1 MEIKDFELP
10 QDGNFSEDEVKG
22 LKALGS
28 YIKSQLEAVAAGI
41 ASVEEITTSV
51 KAEFEKAGISGAKLD
66 KLEAALKAQGT
77 TLSLMKEART
87 GQGGESLAAQ
97 VKAFVENKDHIEAI
111 RKGQSAGAELKI
123 KADAAT
129 MTTANAKPAIDL
141 FNVEVDRTI
150 HEAPREADAVYSRLV
165 KGETSSP
172 TIAWVNRKDKDGG
185 AAFIAEGALKPLK
198 DWVYEAETSTVKKV
212 AVSTKVST
220 EMLTDAPFMRG
231 EIDRLLRQ
239 DLMSEVNEKVLTGTG
254 TGAEIKGVTVGA
266 AGYTSTDLD
275 DTVELPNY
283 ADAVRAAVLQ
293 LRMLNY
299 RPDTLFINPVDNA
312 VIDLTKDTTGHYIAS
327 ELRALIS
334 GIAIVETANIEKG
347 KFLLMDTSRWML
359 RPYESLRLE
368 YGLENDDFRKNLVTV
383 IAEMRLHSYQNSID
397 KGSLV
402 YAEFAP
408 ILAAL
413 DKNGAPANEQGNE

>member
-10 QDGNFSEDEVKG
+10 QDGNFTEDEVKG

-28 YIKSQLEAVAAGI
+28 YIKAQLETVAAGI
-41 ASVEEITTSV
+41 ASVEDVTASV

-77 TLSLMKEART
+77 TLSLMKETRT
-87 GQGGESLAAQ
+87 GQGGDTLAAQ
-97 VKAFVENKDHIEAI
+97 VKAFVENKDNIEAI
-111 RKGQSAGAELKI
+111 RKGQAAGVELKL
-123 KADAAT
+123 KDAAL
-129 MTTANAKPAIDL
+129 MTTTNAKPAINL
-141 FNVEVDRTI
+141 FNVEIDRTI
-150 HEAPREADAVYSRLV
+150 HEAPREADAIYSRLV
-165 KGETSSP
+165 KGATASQ
-172 TIAWVNRKDKDGG
+172 TISWVNRKDKDGG
-185 AAFIAEGALKPLK
+185 AAFIEEGALKPLK
-198 DWVYEAETSTVKKV
+198 DWQYETESSTAKKV
-212 AVSTKVST
+212 AVSCKVST

-231 EIDRLLRQ
+231 EIERLLRQ

-254 TGAEIKGVTVGA
+254 SGAEIKGVTQDA
-266 AGYTSTDLD
+266 AGYTSSDLD
-275 DTVELPNY
+275 DKIENPNY

-312 VIDLTKDTTGHYIAS
+312 VIDLTKDTTGHYLAT
-327 ELRALIS
+327 EMRALVS
-334 GIAIVETANIEKG
+334 GITIVETANIAKG

-359 RPYESLRLE
+359 RPYENLRLE

-402 YAEFAP
+402 YADFATV
-408 ILAAL
+408 LAAL
-413 DKNGAPANEQGNE
+413 EKTASEAA

>member
-10 QDGNFSEDEVKG
+10 QDGNFTEDEVKG

-28 YIKSQLEAVAAGI
+28 YIKAQLETVAAGI
-41 ASVEEITTSV
+41 ASVEDVTASV

-77 TLSLMKEART
+77 TLSLMKETRT
-87 GQGGESLAAQ
+87 AEGQESLAAQ
-97 VKAFVENKDHIEAI
+97 VKAFVEDKANIEAI
-111 RKGQSAGAELKI
+111 RKGQAAGAELKI
-123 KADAAT
+123 KGVAEL
-129 MTTANAKPAIDL
+129 MTTTNAKPAINL
-141 FNVEVDRTI
+141 FNVEIDRTI
-150 HEAPREADAVYSRLV
+150 HEAPREADAIYSRLV
-165 KGETSSP
+165 KGATASP
-172 TIAWVNRKDKDGG
+172 TISWVNRKDKDGG
-185 AAFIAEGALKPLK
+185 AAFIEEGALKPLK
-198 DWVYEAETSTVKKV
+198 DWQYETESSTAKKV
-212 AVSTKVST
+212 AVSCKVST

-231 EIDRLLRQ
+231 EIERLLRQ
-239 DLMSEVNEKVLTGTG
+239 DLMSVVNEKVLTGTG
-254 TGAEIKGVTVGA
+254 TGAEIKGVTQDA
-266 AGYTSTDLD
+266 ADYTSSDLD
-275 DTVELPNY
+275 DKIENPNY

-312 VIDLTKDTTGHYIAS
+312 VIDLTKDTTGHYLAT
-327 ELRALIS
+327 EMRALVS
-334 GIAIVETANIEKG
+334 GITIVETANITKG

-359 RPYESLRLE
+359 RPYENLRLE

-402 YAEFAP
+402 YADFATV
-408 ILAAL
+408 LAAL
-413 DKNGAPANEQGNE
+413 EKNASEAV

>member
-1 MEIKDFELP
+1 MEIKEFELP
-10 QDGNFSEDEVKG
+10 QDGNFTEDEVKG

-28 YIKSQLEAVAAGI
+28 YIKAQLETVASGI
-41 ASVEEITTSV
+41 ASVEDVTASV
-51 KAEFEKAGISGAKLD
+51 KAEFEKAGLSGAKLD

-87 GQGGESLAAQ
+87 GQGQESLAAQ
-97 VKAFVENKDHIEAI
+97 VKAFVEDKANIEAI
-111 RKGQSAGAELKI
+111 KKGQSAGAELKI
-123 KADAAT
+123 KADAAL

-141 FNVEVDRTI
+141 WNIEIDRTI
-150 HEAPREADAVYSRLV
+150 HEAPREADAIYARLV
-165 KGETSSP
+165 KGSTSSP

-185 AAFIAEGALKPLK
+185 AAFIAEGQLKPLK
-198 DWVYEAETSTVKKV
+198 DWKYESETSTAKKV

-254 TGAEIKGVTVGA
+254 TGAEIKGVTTDA
-266 AGYTSTDLD
+266 AGYTSTDLNGKI
-275 DTVELPNY
+275 ELPNY

-299 RPDTLFINPVDNA
+299 RPDTLFINPVDKA
-312 VIDLTKDTTGHYIAS
+312 MIDLTKDTTGHYLAK
-327 ELRALIS
+327 EMQALIS
-334 GIAIVETANIEKG
+334 GIAIVETANIDKG
-347 KFLLMDTSRWML
+347 KFLMMDTSRWML
-359 RPYESLRLE
+359 RPYENLRLE

-397 KGSLV
+397 AGSLV
-402 YAEFAP
+402 YDQFATV
-408 ILAAL
+408 LAAL
-413 DKNGAPANEQGNE
+413 EKPASPAE

>member
-10 QDGNFSEDEVKG
+10 QDGNFTEDEVKG

-28 YIKSQLEAVAAGI
+28 YIKAQLETVAAGI
-41 ASVEEITTSV
+41 ASVEDVTASV

-77 TLSLMKEART
+77 TLSLMKETRT
-87 GQGGESLAAQ
+87 AEGQESLAAQ
-97 VKAFVENKDHIEAI
+97 VKAFVEDKANIEAI
-111 RKGQSAGAELKI
+111 RKGQAAGVEMQI
-123 KADAAT
+123 KGDAAL
-129 MTTANAKPAIDL
+129 MTTTNAKPAINL
-141 FNVEVDRTI
+141 FNVEIDRTI
-150 HEAPREADAVYSRLV
+150 HEAPREADAIYSRLV
-165 KGETSSP
+165 KGATASQ
-172 TIAWVNRKDKDGG
+172 TISWVNRKDKDGG
-185 AAFIAEGALKPLK
+185 AAFIEEGALKPLK
-198 DWVYEAETSTVKKV
+198 DWQYETETSTVKKV
-212 AVSTKVST
+212 AVSCKVST

-231 EIDRLLRQ
+231 EIERLLRQ
-239 DLMSEVNEKVLTGTG
+239 DLMSVVNEKVLTGTG
-254 TGAEIKGVTVGA
+254 TGAEIKGVTQDA
-266 AGYTSTDLD
+266 AGYTSSDLD
-275 DTVELPNY
+275 DKIENPNY

-312 VIDLTKDTTGHYIAS
+312 VIDLTKDTTGHYLAT
-327 ELRALIS
+327 EMRALVS
-334 GIAIVETANIEKG
+334 GITIVETANIAKG

-359 RPYESLRLE
+359 RPYENLRLE

-402 YAEFAP
+402 YADFATV
-408 ILAAL
+408 LAAL
-413 DKNGAPANEQGNE
+413 EKPASEAV

>member
-28 YIKSQLEAVAAGI
+28 YIKAQLEAVAAGI
-41 ASVEEITTSV
+41 ASVEDVTASV
-51 KAEFEKAGISGAKLD
+51 KADFEKAGISGAKLD

-87 GQGGESLAAQ
+87 GQGGDTLAAQ
-97 VKAFVENKDHIEAI
+97 VKAFIENKDNIAAI
-111 RKGQSAGAELKI
+111 KKGQSVGVELNI
-123 KADAAT
+123 KGEAAT
-129 MTTANAKPAIDL
+129 MTTANAKPAIDRL
-141 FNVEVDRTI
+141 NVEVDRTI
-150 HEAPREADAVYSRLV
+150 HEAPREADAIYSRLV
-165 KGETSSP
+165 KGATSSP

-185 AAFIAEGALKPLK
+185 AAFISEGELKPLK
-198 DWVYEAETSTVKKV
+198 DWTYETELSTAKKIAVSCKV
-212 AVSTKVST
+212 AT
-220 EMLTDAPFMRG
+220 EMLADAPFMAG

-239 DLMSEVNEKVLTGTG
+239 DLMSEVNEKVLTGNG
-254 TGAEIKGVTVGA
+254 TGAEIKGVTKDA
-266 AGYTSTDLD
+266 ATYTSTELD
-275 DTVELPNY
+275 DKVERPNN

-293 LRMLNY
+293 LRLLNY

-312 VIDLTKDTTGHYIAS
+312 VLDLTKDTTGHYLAV

-334 GIAIVETANIEKG
+334 GITIVETANIDKG

-359 RPYESLRLE
+359 RPYENLRLE

-402 YAEFAP
+402 YGDFNTV
-408 ILAAL
+408 LAAL
-413 DKNGAPANEQGNE
+413 EKPASEAV